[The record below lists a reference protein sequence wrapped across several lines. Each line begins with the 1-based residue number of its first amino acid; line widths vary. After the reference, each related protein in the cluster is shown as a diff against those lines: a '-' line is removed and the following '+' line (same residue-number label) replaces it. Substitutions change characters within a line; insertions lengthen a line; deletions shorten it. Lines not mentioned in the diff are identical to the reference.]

1 MAKKRKRGMS
11 VQHITTKDF
20 AVAISLINREIEQ
33 MEYYSEHPPVFEKE
47 FSEQEIKERKE
58 NLKENRWYQ
67 DLLEARKNFNLKV
80 HFDII
85 EE

>member
-1 MAKKRKRGMS
+1 M
-11 VQHITTKDF
+11 QYITTKDF

-47 FSEQEIKERKE
+47 FTEQEIKERKE

-80 HFDII
+80 HFDIMESEVI
-85 EE
+85 K